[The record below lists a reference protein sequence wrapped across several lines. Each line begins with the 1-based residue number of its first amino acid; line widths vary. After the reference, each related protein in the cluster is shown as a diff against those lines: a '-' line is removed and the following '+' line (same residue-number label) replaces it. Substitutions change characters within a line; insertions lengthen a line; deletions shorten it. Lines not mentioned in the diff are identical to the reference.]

1 MNDPQADI
9 RIKPEQLLS
18 HAKKLEPFVDRFA
31 KTLDAAAQVVDPM
44 AFGLIGQACGLGAL
58 CGVAQTL
65 GSDSIGHAKNVAQE
79 QIDRV
84 RTWSQHVDWRE
95 QDVKASLEGIHLD

>member
-1 MNDPQADI
+1 VNNPQPDI

-18 HAKKLEPFVDRFA
+18 HAKTLEPLVERFA
-31 KTLDAAAQVVDPM
+31 KALDAAGQVVDPM
-44 AFGLIGQACGLGAL
+44 AFGLIGQSCGLGAL

-65 GSDSIGHAKNVAQE
+65 GSDSIGNAKKVAQD

-95 QDVKASLEGIHLD
+95 QDVKATFDGIHLD

>member
-1 MNDPQADI
+1 MTGPQPDI
-9 RIKPEQLLS
+9 RIEPAQLLA
-18 HAKKLEPFVDRFA
+18 HAQKLEPFVDRFA
-31 KTLDAAAQVVDPM
+31 KTLDAAAQVADPM

-65 GSDSIGHAKNVAQE
+65 GSDSIGHAKSVAQE

-84 RTWSQHVDWRE
+84 RTWAQHVDWRE
-95 QDVKASLEGIHLD
+95 QDVKSSLDGIDLD

>member
-1 MNDPQADI
+1 MNNPQPDI
-9 RIKPEQLLS
+9 RIKPEQLLE

-58 CGVAQTL
+58 CGVAQ
-65 GSDSIGHAKNVAQE
+65 E

-84 RTWSQHVDWRE
+84 RTWSQHVEWRE
-95 QDVKASLEGIHLD
+95 QDVKDSLDGIHLD

>member
-1 MNDPQADI
+1 VHDPQPNI
-9 RIKPEQLLS
+9 QIHPVQLLS
-18 HAKKLEPFVDRFA
+18 HAKTLEPLVERFA
-31 KTLDAAAQVVDPM
+31 KALDAAGQVVDPM

-65 GSDSIGHAKNVAQE
+65 GSDSIGHAKAVAQD

-84 RTWSQHVDWRE
+84 RAWSQHVDWRE
-95 QDVKASLEGIHLD
+95 QDVKASLDGIHLD

>member
-1 MNDPQADI
+1 VNDI

>member
-1 MNDPQADI
+1 MNNPQPDI
-9 RIKPEQLLS
+9 RIEPAQLLS
-18 HAKKLEPFVDRFA
+18 HAKTLEPLVERFA
-31 KTLDAAAQVVDPM
+31 KALDAAGQVVDPM
-44 AFGLIGQACGLGAL
+44 AFGLIGQAGGLGAL

-84 RTWSQHVDWRE
+84 RAWSQHVDWRE
-95 QDVKASLEGIHLD
+95 QDVKASLDGLHVD

>member
-1 MNDPQADI
+1 MNNPQPDI
-9 RIKPEQLLS
+9 RIHPAQLLS
-18 HAKKLEPFVDRFA
+18 HAKTLEPLVERFA
-31 KTLDAAAQVVDPM
+31 KALDAAGQVVDPM
-44 AFGLIGQACGLGAL
+44 AFGLIGQACGLGAI

-65 GSDSIGHAKNVAQE
+65 GSDSLGHAKTVAQD

-95 QDVKASLEGIHLD
+95 QDVKSYLDGIQID